1 MKNYL
6 ELIEKFHNGELSNEE
21 LEKFKIKLR
30 SNPEF
35 KKDFDLYKEINNAI
49 LEDDV
54 IELRNQVNSIQG
66 SSINDTQKNRIRKL
80 YSNKWYLAAA
90 VITIVI
96 IIGTFLISIISDT
109 YSNEEL
115 FKKYYEP
122 EDAVLITRS
131 GNSDSDLDLTK
142 ALQQFEQQNYKEAI
156 PLLKKIDNN
165 VLSRFYLGIAY
176 IETNDFSKAINEFK
190 GVIDH
195 GDNLFIEQSE
205 WYLGLCYLISNEKNK
220 AIKDFRKIIYENSL
234 YKPEAEEILNKIK

>member
-21 LEKFKIKLR
+21 LKKFESELQ

-35 KKDFDLYKEINNAI
+35 KKEFDLYTEINDSI

-54 IELRNQVNSIQG
+54 IELRKQLNSIQG
-66 SSINDTQKNRIRKL
+66 SSINNAQKNRIREL

-90 VITIVI
+90 VVTIVI
-96 IIGTFLISIISDT
+96 IIGTFLISIMSDT

-131 GNSDSDLDLTK
+131 GNSNSDLDLTK
-142 ALQQFEQQNYKEAI
+142 ALQQFEQENYKEAI

-165 VLSRFYLGIAY
+165 VLSGFYLGIAY
-176 IETNDFSKAINEFK
+176 IETNDFSKAIKEFK

-205 WYLGLCYLISNEKNK
+205 WYLGLCYLMNNEKDK
-220 AIKDFRKIIYENSL
+220 AIKDFRKIIHENSL
-234 YKPEAEEILNKIK
+234 YKPDAEEILNKIK

>member
-6 ELIEKFHNGELSNEE
+6 ELIEKFHNDELSKEE
-21 LEKFKIKLR
+21 LRKFESELQ

-35 KKDFDLYKEINNAI
+35 KKEFDLYGEINDSI

-54 IELRNQVNSIQG
+54 IELRKQLNSIQRM
-66 SSINDTQKNRIRKL
+66 STSDLHNNRIRKL
-80 YSNKWYLAAA
+80 QSNKWYLAAA
-90 VITIVI
+90 IVTIVI
-96 IIGTFLISIISDT
+96 IIGTFLLSIISDS

-131 GNSDSDLDLTK
+131 GNSDSDFDLTK
-142 ALQQFEQQNYKEAI
+142 ALQQFEQENYKEAI
-156 PLLKKIDNN
+156 PLLNKIDNN

-176 IETNDFSKAINEFK
+176 IETNDFSKAIKEFK
-190 GVIDH
+190 GLIDH

-205 WYLGLCYLISNEKNK
+205 WYLGLCYLMNDEKDK
-220 AIKDFRKIIYENSL
+220 AIKDFRKIIKDNSL
-234 YKPEAEEILNKIK
+234 YKPDAEEILNKIK

>member
-21 LEKFKIKLR
+21 LKEFESELQ

-35 KKDFDLYKEINNAI
+35 KREFDLYREINDSI

-54 IELRNQVNSIQG
+54 IELRNRLNSIQRM
-66 SSINDTQKNRIRKL
+66 STSDSHNNRIRKL
-80 YSNKWYLAAA
+80 YPNKWYLAAA
-90 VITIVI
+90 AITIVI
-96 IIGTFLISIISDT
+96 LIGTFLISIISDS

-115 FKKYYEP
+115 FKKFYEP

-131 GNSDSDLDLTK
+131 GNSDSDLDLIK

-176 IETNDFSKAINEFK
+176 IETKNFSKAIKEFK
-190 GVIDH
+190 GIIDH

-205 WYLGLCYLISNEKNK
+205 WYLGLCYLMNDEKDK
-220 AIKDFRKIIYENSL
+220 AIKDFRKIIKDNSL

>member
-21 LEKFKIKLR
+21 LEKFKIRLR

-35 KKDFDLYKEINNAI
+35 KREFDLYKEINDAV

-54 IELRNQVNSIQG
+54 IELRKRLNSIQR

-80 YSNKWYLAAA
+80 HSNKWYLAAA
-90 VITIVI
+90 AITIVI

-115 FKKYYEP
+115 FKKFYEP

-131 GNSDSDLDLTK
+131 GNSESDLDLTK

-165 VLSRFYLGIAY
+165 VLSGFYLGIAY
-176 IETNDFSKAINEFK
+176 IETKNFSKAINEFK
-190 GVIDH
+190 GVIEH

-205 WYLGLCYLISNEKNK
+205 WYLGLCYLMNNEKNK
-220 AIKDFRKIIYENSL
+220 AIKDFRKIIKDNSL
-234 YKPEAEEILNKIK
+234 YKPEAEEILSKIK